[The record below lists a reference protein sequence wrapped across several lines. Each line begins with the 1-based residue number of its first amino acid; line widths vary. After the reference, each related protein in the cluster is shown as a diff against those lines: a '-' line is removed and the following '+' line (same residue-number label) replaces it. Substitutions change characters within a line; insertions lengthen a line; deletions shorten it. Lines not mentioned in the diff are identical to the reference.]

1 MRLKLS
7 PEKSSW
13 SLNRAIPEKNE
24 KGGSWGHG
32 ISRGIEERKCG
43 NSRDQLKKKWNFQGC
58 LRKNSW
64 NFHRSWFWILEFSR
78 GVTQFCWI
86 SSTIS
91 HHPANCLKGK
101 QRKGQHHWKNLI
113 RIISSWKHV
122 HFSKNPFF

>member
-24 KGGSWGHG
+24 KGGGWGHG

-58 LRKNSW
+58 LRKNSCGISIGLGSGCW
-64 NFHRSWFWILEFSR
+64 NFQGVSHNFAEFPQPYP
-78 GVTQFCWI
+78 T
-86 SSTIS
+86 T
-91 HHPANCLKGK
+91 L
-101 QRKGQHHWKNLI
+101 
-113 RIISSWKHV
+113 
-122 HFSKNPFF
+122 